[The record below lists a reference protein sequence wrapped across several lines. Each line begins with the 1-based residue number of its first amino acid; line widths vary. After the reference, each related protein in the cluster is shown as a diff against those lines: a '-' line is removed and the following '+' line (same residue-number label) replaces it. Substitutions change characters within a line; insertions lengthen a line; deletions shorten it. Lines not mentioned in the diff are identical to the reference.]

1 MLSRKEI
8 LDFLK
13 KNQEFLKKEFH
24 LKEIGLFGSFVR
36 NEQNEKSDIDIL
48 VDFEDNADLFDL
60 SGLGIFIEE
69 KLKHKVDIIPKR
81 ALRQELKDMILNEV
95 ISL

>member
-1 MLSRKEI
+1 MLSKKEI
-8 LDFLK
+8 LEFLK
-13 KNQEFLKKEFH
+13 MNQKLLKKEFH
-24 LKEIGLFGSFVR
+24 LKKIGLFGSFVR
-36 NEQNEKSDIDIL
+36 KEQNENSDIDIL

-69 KLKHKVDIIPKR
+69 KLKRKVDIVPKR

>member
-1 MLSRKEI
+1 M
-8 LDFLK
+8 
-13 KNQEFLKKEFH
+13 
-24 LKEIGLFGSFVR
+24 FGSFVR
-36 NEQNEKSDIDIL
+36 KEQNEKSDIDIL

-81 ALRQELKDMILNEV
+81 ALRQELKELILNEV
-95 ISL
+95 ITL

>member
-1 MLSRKEI
+1 MLSKKEI

-13 KNQEFLKKEFH
+13 KNQKLLKKEFH

-36 NEQNEKSDIDIL
+36 KEQNENSDIDIL
-48 VDFEDNADLFDL
+48 VDFEENADLFDL

-69 KLKHKVDIIPKR
+69 KLQHKVDIIPKR
-81 ALRQELKDMILNEV
+81 ALRQELKDMILKEV

>member
-1 MLSRKEI
+1 MLSKKEI

-13 KNQEFLKKEFH
+13 KNQKLLKKKFH

-36 NEQNEKSDIDIL
+36 SEQNEKSDIDIL

-81 ALRQELKDMILNEV
+81 ALRQELRELILNEV

>member
-13 KNQEFLKKEFH
+13 KNQKFLKKEFH

-36 NEQNEKSDIDIL
+36 SEQNEKSDIDIL

-81 ALRQELKDMILNEV
+81 ALRQELRELILNEV